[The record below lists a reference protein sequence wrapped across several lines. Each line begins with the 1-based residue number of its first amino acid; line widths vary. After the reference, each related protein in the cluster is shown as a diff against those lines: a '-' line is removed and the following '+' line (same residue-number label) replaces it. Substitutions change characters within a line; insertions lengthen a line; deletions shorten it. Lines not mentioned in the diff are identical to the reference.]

1 MGAKQDRLLLFDI
14 DCTLLNTGGAGMNAF
29 HSAVEDLYS
38 DKLIG
43 GNSLTLDMAGST
55 DSGLVIEI
63 FKSLEIQDSEQERK
77 LFFEA
82 YLSRLKL
89 NLSSSKFAGS
99 LLPGVEA
106 LLGDLS
112 VNSQYHG
119 VYTGLLTGNLEEGA
133 KMKVE
138 HFGIGEHFTFGA
150 YGCDH
155 HDRNKLGPI
164 ALERAYAKYD
174 RNFDPENVIV
184 IGDTP
189 KDIKCAKAFGAKV
202 LAVSTGSFTCD
213 ELSHYE
219 PDFVIEDLSD
229 QQIVR
234 SILISN

>member
-1 MGAKQDRLLLFDI
+1 MGAKQNRLLLFDI

-29 HSAVEDLYS
+29 HGAIEDLYS
-38 DKLIG
+38 DNLIG
-43 GNSLTLDMAGST
+43 GNSLSLDMAGST

-63 FKSLEIQDSEQERK
+63 FKSLGIEDSVKERK
-77 LFFEA
+77 VFFDN
-82 YLSRLKL
+82 YLSKL
-89 NLSSSKFAGS
+89 NSNLSSSKFAGH
-99 LLPGVEA
+99 LLPGVDT
-106 LLGDLS
+106 LLKELS
-112 VNSQYHG
+112 VNFQIHG

-150 YGCDH
+150 YGCDN

-164 ALERAYAKYD
+164 ALERAYEKYD

-202 LAVSTGSFTCD
+202 LAVATGSFTRD
-213 ELSHYE
+213 ELSQYE

-234 SILISN
+234 NILISN

>member
-1 MGAKQDRLLLFDI
+1 MGAKQNRLLLFDI

-29 HSAVEDLYS
+29 HGAIEDLYA
-38 DKLIG
+38 DNLIG
-43 GNSLTLDMAGST
+43 GNSLSLDMAGST

-63 FKSLEIQDSEQERK
+63 FKSLGIEDSVKERK
-77 LFFEA
+77 VFFDT
-82 YLSRLKL
+82 YLSKL
-89 NLSSSKFAGS
+89 NSNLSSSKFAGH
-99 LLPGVEA
+99 LLPGVDT
-106 LLGDLS
+106 LLKELS
-112 VNSQYHG
+112 VNFQIHG

-164 ALERAYAKYD
+164 ALERAYEEHD

-202 LAVSTGSFTCD
+202 LAVATGSFTCN
-213 ELSHYE
+213 ELSQYE